1 MKALA
6 LSAWAALLT
15 LLVGAAGFYVRENAS
30 KNALAGPKRS
40 APSERPN
47 SGALPEWISSL
58 CSPWPPII

>member
-6 LSAWAALLT
+6 LSAWAVLI
-15 LLVGAAGFYVRENAS
+15 VGAARFYARENAS
-30 KNALAGPKRS
+30 KNALAGSKKS
-40 APSERPN
+40 APSEIPN

>member
-6 LSAWAALLT
+6 LSAWVV
-15 LLVGAAGFYVRENAS
+15 LLVGAAGFYARENAS
-30 KNALAGPKRS
+30 KNALAGQKRP

-47 SGALPEWISSL
+47 FGALPEWISSL